1 MHNNPMDIASICS
14 NPNAMISLVHSCRL
28 FWVPVDRQNVKGFGA
43 SRQPL
48 TLLTANSH
56 IRDLMDALAELSSNE
71 QNPSI
76 ACALIVDY
84 EGKVEIPVHS
94 NEATRRTQD
103 HIRKVWE
110 DMAEISALT
119 RYSRSHGLGMLRT

>member
-1 MHNNPMDIASICS
+1 
-14 NPNAMISLVHSCRL
+14 MISLVHSCRL

-56 IRDLMDALAELSSNE
+56 IRDLMDALAELSSNK

-94 NEATRRTQD
+94 NEVTRRTQD